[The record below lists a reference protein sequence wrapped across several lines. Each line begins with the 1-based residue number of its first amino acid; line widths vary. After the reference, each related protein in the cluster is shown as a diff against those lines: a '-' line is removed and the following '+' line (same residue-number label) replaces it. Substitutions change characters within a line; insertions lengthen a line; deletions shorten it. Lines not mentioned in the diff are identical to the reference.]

1 MKIRLFLGPWIPL
14 LFACGAGSPPS
25 GTPFSYSIDS
35 SLAPP
40 QATIGARGGR
50 TLNVASCRDDK
61 GIASDFIASEIIVA
75 PKSASELSDIV
86 ARHAA
91 EVLADDGVPA
101 IGNAPAV
108 PASRYL
114 LLIHDAPTT
123 TTIVADA
130 ERAGLSGAYAFSSPE
145 AVASAAATLHETAA
159 GHAVSLNFMQWP
171 ADVKNHAE
179 LFRSTSESM
188 GFDAF
193 NDPRLRAQGKTASG
207 ANVIGAW
214 QYLKFVPHAPKRIA
228 IIDGGF
234 WLDGQGHPYDVGAGT
249 HLPYT
254 IEQYDFHDLKPTADG
269 ESPATC
275 SGGSKCPWHGNGS
288 AGVAVG
294 AVDNGKGAVG
304 TGGPVATPIL
314 YRTDVSTFEVME
326 ALSAATATKADVVS
340 MSFGGSCNTFCQIGE
355 GIVDYEGSFKT
366 ALSAGIVLV
375 AAAGNSALDVDAE
388 TIRPCTLSEVLC
400 VGALDDDKDSAIS
413 YSNFGASVR
422 IWAPTDIAAMPN
434 GDSNGALVNHSG
446 TSAAAPYVAGVVA
459 LMRSAAPSLAPD
471 AIVKA
476 LLDMAWTGSPDTKVT
491 RFVNAKAAVMNV
503 GPALAGDAFEPNDDD
518 AHATPLSIGTSFSMS
533 NDLETLTKKDLDEY
547 AFSLDDYCTV
557 SFEVAS
563 MGESFALPT
572 TSLAIDSAPSAPLSP
587 MLATDSDGA
596 AFSADFAPGAY
607 RFLLSG
613 AVQPY
618 VLDAMKTSC
627 GLSPDQFEPNDAS
640 ATPAWVYA
648 GDYEVNFHTT
658 ADEDWYGFAVDDL
671 SQSGAMTS
679 FEVTASD
686 VDVAVDVYDWNNN
699 LIRSVN
705 GVNALRFTN
714 AHDAQLSNEYLTAH
728 VRNVSGKRGRYTLSH
743 EHVVVNPYSLQHFAN
758 VQSFIHLGYGISQHD
773 LPGDDAWF
781 ETTVGE
787 AAVAAALPTKLVLN
801 GADLHAQI
809 VDTAGNVLS
818 EGTATVDGAGHAT
831 GEVAPINTSLGETL
845 LVHVLRTASLPAASL
860 TPHFSMGLQ

>member
-1 MKIRLFLGPWIPL
+1 MKTKLLSCLFVPI
-14 LFACGAGSPPS
+14 LFACGSGAPPRA
-25 GTPFSYSIDS
+25 PFSYSIDS
-35 SLAPP
+35 SLVP
-40 QATIGARGGR
+40 QHTTIAGRGGR
-50 TLNVASCRDDK
+50 TLSLASCRDDK
-61 GIASDFIASEIIVA
+61 GVASDFIASEIIVA

-86 ARHAA
+86 TRHAA
-91 EVLADDGVPA
+91 DILADDGVPA
-101 IGNAPAV
+101 IGSAPAV
-108 PASRYL
+108 APSRYL
-114 LLIHDAPTT
+114 LLIHDAPDTT
-123 TTIVADA
+123 ALIADA
-130 ERAGLSGAYAFSSPE
+130 ETAGLSGAYAFSSPD
-145 AVASAAATLHETAA
+145 AVATAAATLHEAAA

-171 ADVKNHAE
+171 ADVKNHTE

-193 NDPRLRAQGKTASG
+193 NDPRLRAQKGNASG
-207 ANVIGAW
+207 ATVIGAW
-214 QYLKFVPHAPKRIA
+214 QYLKFVPHAPKRVA

-234 WLDGQGHPYDVGAGT
+234 WLDEQGHPYDVGAGT
-249 HLPYT
+249 DLPYT
-254 IEQYDFHDLKPTADG
+254 IEQYDFHDLKPTAGG

-304 TGGPVATPIL
+304 TGGSVATPIL

-340 MSFGGSCNTFCQIGE
+340 MSFGGACNTFCQIGE
-355 GIVDYEGSFKT
+355 SVVDYEGSFKN

-375 AAAGNSALDVDAE
+375 AAAGNSSVDVDAN

-400 VGALDDDKDSAIS
+400 VGALADDADSAIG
-413 YSNFGASVR
+413 YSNFGKSVR

-434 GDSNGALVNHSG
+434 GDSNGALVNHNG
-446 TSAAAPYVAGVVA
+446 TSAAAPYVAGVGA

-476 LLDMAWTGSPDTKVT
+476 LLDMAWTGSSDPKVT
-491 RFVNAKAAVMNV
+491 RFVNAKAAVMSV
-503 GPALAGDAFEPNDDD
+503 GPALAADAFEPNDDA
-518 AHATPLSIGTSFSMS
+518 AHATPLSVGTSFSMS
-533 NDLETLTKKDLDEY
+533 NELETLTNKDLDQY

-563 MGESFALPT
+563 MGEGFALPT

-587 MLATDSDGA
+587 MLATDTDGA
-596 AFSADFAPGAY
+596 AFSADFAPGDY

-627 GLSPDQFEPNDAS
+627 GLSPDQFEPNDTFDTS
-640 ATPAWVYA
+640 AYVYM
-648 GDYEVNFHTT
+648 GDYPVNFHTT
-658 ADEDWYGFAVDDL
+658 ADDDWYGFTVDDL
-671 SQSGAMTS
+671 SQAGAMTS
-679 FEVTASD
+679 FEITASD
-686 VDVAVDVYDWNNN
+686 VDIAIDVYDYNKN
-699 LIRSVN
+699 LIRSVT
-705 GVNALRFTN
+705 GVNPLRFTN
-714 AHDAQLSNEYLTAH
+714 AHDALLSGDLLTAH

-773 LPGDDAWF
+773 LAGDDAWF
-781 ETTVGE
+781 VTTVGE
-787 AAVAAALPTKLVLN
+787 AGIAAALPTKLVLS
-801 GADLHAQI
+801 GADVHAQI
-809 VDTAGNVLS
+809 VDTSGNVLS
-818 EGTATVDGAGHAT
+818 EGVATIDEAGHAV
-831 GEVAPINTSLGETL
+831 GEVAPINASLGQTL